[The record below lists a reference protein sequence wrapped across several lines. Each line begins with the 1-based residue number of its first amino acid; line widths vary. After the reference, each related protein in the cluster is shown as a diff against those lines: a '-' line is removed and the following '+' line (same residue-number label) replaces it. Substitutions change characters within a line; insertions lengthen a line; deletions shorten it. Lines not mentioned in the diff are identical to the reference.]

1 MRVDPVDL
9 VARHGAGWSLIDA
22 QERCRMVACDGA
34 VFYLASR
41 TYGAPWRVLLGDE
54 ALKETLSEGPA
65 PITAEALVRPAV
77 AQEAPVPL
85 QQGIVTRRAETRHG
99 ARGASLESVPAQP
112 VPERP

>member
-1 MRVDPVDL
+1 MTAALHTLWPIWMRTVGAMQRRNILIRSQCRRCGALMRVDPVDP

-54 ALKETLSEGPA
+54 ALKETLAGGPA
-65 PITAEALVRPAV
+65 PVTAEALVRTAV
-77 AQEAPVPL
+77 A
-85 QQGIVTRRAETRHG
+85 H
-99 ARGASLESVPAQP
+99 
-112 VPERP
+112 

>member
-34 VFYLASR
+34 VSYLASR

-54 ALKETLSEGPA
+54 ALKETLAEGPA
-65 PITAEALVRPAV
+65 PVTAEALVPF
-77 AQEAPVPL
+77 
-85 QQGIVTRRAETRHG
+85 QQGIVTRGAETRHG
-99 ARGASLESVPAQP
+99 ARGVSLEPGPAQP